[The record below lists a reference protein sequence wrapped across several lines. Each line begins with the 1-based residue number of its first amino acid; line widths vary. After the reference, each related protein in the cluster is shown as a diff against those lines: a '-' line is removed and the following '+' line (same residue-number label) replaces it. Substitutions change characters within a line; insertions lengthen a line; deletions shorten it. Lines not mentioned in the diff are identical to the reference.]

1 MPDKHE
7 DESPKPKP
15 AGGGLKEREL
25 AVQLTAAILHAAKLE
40 PQPLDA
46 LEKAALDICRR
57 MLHAMGTAGAAH

>member
-7 DESPKPKP
+7 HESPKPKP
-15 AGGGLKEREL
+15 EGGGPKEREL

-46 LEKAALDICRR
+46 LEKAALDIYRR